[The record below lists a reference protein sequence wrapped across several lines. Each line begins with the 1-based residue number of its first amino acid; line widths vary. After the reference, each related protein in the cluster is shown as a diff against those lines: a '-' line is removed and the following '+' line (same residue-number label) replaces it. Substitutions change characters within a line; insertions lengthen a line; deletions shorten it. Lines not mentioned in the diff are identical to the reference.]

1 MQALA
6 PSRRSWAGGRPR
18 ALPAQ
23 QNCRPQHQRSKCS
36 QKERMVRPP
45 SGHGA

>member
-1 MQALA
+1 MQTLA
-6 PSRRSWAGGRPR
+6 PSRRSLAGGRPR

-23 QNCRPQHQRSKCS
+23 QNCRPHRQRIKCS
-36 QKERMVRPP
+36 KKERMVRPP